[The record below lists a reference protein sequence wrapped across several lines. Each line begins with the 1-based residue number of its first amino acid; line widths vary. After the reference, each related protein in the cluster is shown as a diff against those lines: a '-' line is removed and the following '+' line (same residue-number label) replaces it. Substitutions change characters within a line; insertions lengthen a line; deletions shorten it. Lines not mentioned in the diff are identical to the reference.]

1 MSDFVVT
8 PRRLDIVAADADH
21 AERPGLDVEVW
32 ARDLPG
38 SPLVQARSR
47 WQDAI
52 DVRTFDPVEV
62 KACRYWHAAA
72 GIEGAWRL
80 RRPQH
85 DRLRERG
92 GYYILVV
99 YKALPAGE
107 KQRRLRIKHAIA
119 LTPSAVE
126 ARCGSLAWRC
136 TEHDTYGWIRVTD
149 MRWPQL
155 VADAKVS
162 DPHLW
167 GHRDVCPVR
176 AVSVAPRG

>member
-8 PRRLDIVAADADH
+8 PRRLRVVEPDANH

-32 ARDLPG
+32 ARELPG

-47 WQDAI
+47 WQDTV

-85 DRLRERG
+85 DTLRERG
-92 GYYILVV
+92 GYYLLVV
-99 YKALPAGE
+99 YQPLPTGE
-107 KQRRLRIKHAIA
+107 LQRRLRIQHAIA
-119 LTPSAVE
+119 LSPSAVE
-126 ARCGSLAWRC
+126 ARCGGEIAWRY
-136 TEHDTYGWIRVTD
+136 TDHDTYGWLRVTD
-149 MRWPQL
+149 IRWPQL
-155 VADAKVS
+155 LTDAELGARGVF
-162 DPHLW
+162 
-167 GHRDVCPVR
+167 PVR
-176 AVSVAPRG
+176 ATSVAPSG

>member
-1 MSDFVVT
+1 
-8 PRRLDIVAADADH
+8 
-21 AERPGLDVEVW
+21 VW

-52 DVRTFDPVEV
+52 DVRTFDPVEM

-162 DPHLW
+162 TTDETDLAEI
-167 GHRDVCPVR
+167 RDDIEAAIDRELAGVTDLTQRVIDGEL
-176 AVSVAPRG
+176 STF